1 MKEKQEFLT
10 RKQLAEVLGVSTMTI
25 QAWIEEGLIP
35 FYRPKRRWT
44 YFRYSEVLEG
54 LQKCRHEKLER
65 SDEHKNLDGK
75 HRRRVKPAGA
85 RNEQA
90 ESNS

>member
-1 MKEKQEFLT
+1 
-10 RKQLAEVLGVSTMTI
+10 MTI

-65 SDEHKNLDGK
+65 SEVHNDLDEK
-75 HRRRVKPAGA
+75 HGRRVKPAGT
-85 RNEQA
+85 RNEQV

>member
-1 MKEKQEFLT
+1 MKQEREWLT

-25 QAWIEEGLIP
+25 QAWIGEGLIP

-54 LQKCRHEKLER
+54 LQKCRHEKLEKSEVR
-65 SDEHKNLDGK
+65 KDLDGK
-75 HRRRVKPAGA
+75 QVRRVKPAGA

>member
-1 MKEKQEFLT
+1 MKQEREWLT

-25 QAWIEEGLIP
+25 QAWMEEGLIP

-54 LQKCRHEKLER
+54 LQKCRHEKLEKPEVCKY
-65 SDEHKNLDGK
+65 SDGENP
-75 HRRRVKPAGA
+75 RRKVQELQTER
-85 RNEQA
+85 R
-90 ESNS
+90 